1 MVACDDSTAVADLPG
16 ERREFRPGGLLKR
29 WRLRTP
35 AQTFEVGIFSILRGT
50 AIRLVCLPHRATL
63 VFLPLLHLLRFFTIA
78 LGDCRFAWSSDGSLL
93 VPDER
98 VISPY
103 LAAPRRCG
111 LLGGAASG
119 FGCLGAFLEAERERV
134 SGPNPALARDVT

>member
-1 MVACDDSTAVADLPG
+1 LIAYGSAPL
-16 ERREFRPGGLLKR
+16 
-29 WRLRTP
+29 RLDCLTLS
-35 AQTFEVGIFSILRGT
+35 AAFILFT
-50 AIRLVCLPHRATL
+50 
-63 VFLPLLHLLRFFTIA
+63 LLHLLRFFTIA

-98 VISPY
+98 VILPY